1 MAEPTKV
8 MTLFIV
14 RHAEKVPDKPDPELS
29 VQGQQRAIHLAHLL
43 KHVDLEHVYATKY
56 QRAQQT
62 AKPTAEMLDV
72 AITTYAAGDSEALI
86 KSVLEQQQ
94 NALIVGHSNTVP
106 ELVRLAGGN
115 HVELSEQD
123 YGDVF
128 MLQFINGYI
137 TTTRLYLAPSQKAKY

>member
-1 MAEPTKV
+1 MAEPTEV

-29 VQGQQRAIHLAHLL
+29 AQGQQRATNLAHLL
-43 KHVDLEHVYATKY
+43 QHVDLEHVYATKY

-62 AKPTAEMLDV
+62 AKPTAEMLNV
-72 AITTYAAGDSEALI
+72 AITTYAAGDSETLI
-86 KSVLEQQQ
+86 KRVLEQQQ

-106 ELVRLAGGN
+106 ELVRLVGGSA
-115 HVELSEQD
+115 VELSEQD

-128 MLQFINGYI
+128 MLTVVNDDVI
-137 TTTRLYLAPSQKAKY
+137 TTRLSLEP

>member
-1 MAEPTKV
+1 MAEPAKV
-8 MTLFIV
+8 MILFIV

-29 VQGQQRAIHLAHLL
+29 AQGQQRATNLAHLL
-43 KHVDLEHVYATKY
+43 QYVDLEHVYATKY

-72 AITTYAAGDSEALI
+72 AVTTYGAGDSEALI
-86 KSVLEQQQ
+86 KGVLEQQQ
-94 NALIVGHSNTVP
+94 SALIIGHSNTVP

-115 HVELSEQD
+115 PIELSEQD

-128 MLQFINGYI
+128 MLTVVNNDVI
-137 TTTRLYLAPSQKAKY
+137 TTRLSLLGNFVK

>member
-29 VQGQQRAIHLAHLL
+29 AQGKQCAIHLAHLL

>member
-1 MAEPTKV
+1 MAEPAEI

-29 VQGQQRAIHLAHLL
+29 ARGQQRATNLAHLL
-43 KHVDLEHVYATKY
+43 QHVNLAHVYATKY

-62 AKPTAEMLDV
+62 AKPTAEMFNV
-72 AITTYAAGDSEALI
+72 GITTYAAGDSEALI
-86 KSVLEQQQ
+86 KRVVEQQQ

-106 ELVRLAGGN
+106 QLVRLAGGKA
-115 HVELSEQD
+115 VELSEQD

-128 MLQFINGYI
+128 VLTVVNGHVV
-137 TTTRLYLAPSQKAKY
+137 TTRLSLLGDLVE